1 MSGPF
6 KMKGFTYPGKAPA
19 KASPTKI
26 FGGLKKF
33 GSKFLKGHDGKFG
46 WGDVGRMMIPGASL
60 VNAMRSPKAD
70 TAISSDAYR
79 QSQVDSSEDQEVTTE
94 VENLPDNEKNEI
106 LANVVKEK
114 KQAEAS
120 GDTGAAIGAGG
131 ISGTMVS

>member
-19 KASPTKI
+19 KESPAKI

-46 WGDVGRMMIPGASL
+46 WQDVGRMLVPGASL
-60 VNAMRSPKAD
+60 VNAMRNPKAD

-79 QSQVDSSEDQEVTTE
+79 QSQTDPNAEQEIKTE
-94 VENLPDNEKNEI
+94 VANLPDNEKDEI
-106 LANVVKEK
+106 LTKVVQEK
-114 KQAEAS
+114 KEAEAS
-120 GDTGAAIGAGG
+120 GDTGDA
-131 ISGTMVS
+131 TV